1 MSELFTELP
10 LGKFF
15 ESMVEKQPDHEFI
28 VYPDRNLRF
37 TYKEFDERVDN
48 LAKGMLENAG
58 IQAAVLHQ
66 DAPYAGISF
75 KLSIDLAV
83 NDEDYDRAVE
93 LLKEAEEGEMTLDEK
108 DAE

>member
-1 MSELFTELP
+1 MKVVKKYLSHI
-10 LGKFF
+10 
-15 ESMVEKQPDHEFI
+15 SA
-28 VYPDRNLRF
+28 
-37 TYKEFDERVDN
+37 N

-66 DAPYAGISF
+66 DAPYAGIS
-75 KLSIDLAV
+75 V

>member
-1 MSELFTELP
+1 MKVVKKYLSHI
-10 LGKFF
+10 
-15 ESMVEKQPDHEFI
+15 SA
-28 VYPDRNLRF
+28 
-37 TYKEFDERVDN
+37 N

-66 DAPYAGISF
+66 DAPYAGISY

-83 NDEDYDRAVE
+83 NEEDYDKAVE